1 MYLVVLEKYWQ
12 TFHTPKKMIGIKPL
26 NKLSVHLD
34 HLIKGRLWLKV
45 IIGLIIGSGLGMVI
59 NPSSGLVS
67 EQLSLSL
74 TNWLDLP
81 GIIFMRLVQM
91 IMIPLIFASII
102 AGIVGN
108 ASEA

>member
-1 MYLVVLEKYWQ
+1 
-12 TFHTPKKMIGIKPL
+12 
-26 NKLSVHLD
+26 
-34 HLIKGRLWLKV
+34 
-45 IIGLIIGSGLGMVI
+45 MVI